1 MLENK
6 ETIDL
11 SLLCKTISGVYIL
24 YKLNEIVYV
33 GRARNIIVRVIQHRI
48 MKARG
53 KFDFDGVKIIPC
65 EGFEMKKLESDLI
78 RHYRPIY
85 NINKNI
91 TALY

>member
-6 ETIDL
+6 ELIDI

-24 YKLNEIVYV
+24 YKNEQIVYI
-33 GRARNIIVRVIQHRI
+33 GRAKNMIVRIIQHRI

-53 KFDFDGVKIIPC
+53 KFDFNGVKIIPC

-78 RHYRPIY
+78 RHYNPSY

-91 TALY
+91 IALY